1 MHSFHRR
8 SRCFPYRLG
17 GIESSMGVQAQS
29 ETRRDKRKRFEALQ
43 REAERDLL
51 NRLLAE
57 LAQPEWYPER

>member
-1 MHSFHRR
+1 
-8 SRCFPYRLG
+8 
-17 GIESSMGVQAQS
+17 MGVQAQS